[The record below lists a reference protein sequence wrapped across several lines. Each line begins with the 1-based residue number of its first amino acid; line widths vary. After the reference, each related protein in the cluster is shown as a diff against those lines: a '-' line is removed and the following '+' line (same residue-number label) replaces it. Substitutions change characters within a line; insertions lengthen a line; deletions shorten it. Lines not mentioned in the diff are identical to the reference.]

1 VSLDDQEVRRRI
13 ERLDGLLEQLDRTPG
28 ATAASALEA
37 VELLAGIYGEALS
50 RFMLHVSS
58 APDLVTELTADEL
71 LWHLLVLHE
80 LYPGSVQ
87 ERVDR
92 ALDDVRPYLA
102 SHGGA
107 VELASVEDGV
117 ATVRLSGT
125 CQSCASSSA
134 TLELAVRDVVLA
146 AAPEINRV
154 EALAGTPGA
163 SQAAVIPVESLF
175 RRPGGSGARWSTF
188 PLDDPDES
196 AGPRVREVDGQ
207 RLLVLRLGDT
217 RYAYRDACPAC
228 ASSLLGGPLDDGVIA
243 CPSCGERFD
252 VHLAGRPVNGAG
264 PPLTPVPLLERD
276 GRVRVALAAAGGGA
290 S

>member
-1 VSLDDQEVRRRI
+1 MGLDDQEVRRRI
-13 ERLDGLLEQLDRTPG
+13 ERLDGLLAQLERTPG

-50 RFMLHVSS
+50 RVMHHVAD
-58 APDLVTELTADEL
+58 APRLVEQLTGDEL

-80 LYPGSVQ
+80 LHPGSVQ

-107 VELASVEDGV
+107 VELASVQDGV

-134 TLELAVRDVVLA
+134 TLELAVRDAVLA
-146 AAPEINRV
+146 AAPELTRV
-154 EALAGTPGA
+154 EALAGEAGA
-163 SQAAVIPVESLF
+163 AQAVIPVESLF
-175 RRPGGSGARWSTF
+175 RRPGGDQARWS
-188 PLDDPDES
+188 PLPLGDPDGGD
-196 AGPRVREVDGQ
+196 GPQVREVEGQ

-217 RYAYRDACPAC
+217 RYAYRDTCPAC
-228 ASSLLGGPLDDGVIA
+228 ASSLLGGALDRDALA
-243 CPSCGERFD
+243 CPSCGARFD
-252 VHLAGRPVNGAG
+252 VRLAGRPVNGAG

-276 GRVRVALAAAGGGA
+276 GQVRVALAAGGGA

>member
-13 ERLDGLLEQLDRTPG
+13 ERLDGLLEQLEQTPG
-28 ATAASALEA
+28 ATAATALEA

-50 RFMLHVSS
+50 RVMLRASS
-58 APDLVTELTADEL
+58 APDLVTRLTADEL

-80 LYPGSVQ
+80 LHPGSVQ

-102 SHGGA
+102 SHGGD
-107 VELASVEDGV
+107 VELAAVENGV

-134 TLELAVRDVVLA
+134 TLELAVRDAVLA
-146 AAPEINRV
+146 AAPEIDRV
-154 EALAGTPGA
+154 EALAGKPGA
-163 SQAAVIPVESLF
+163 SPAAVIPVESLF
-175 RRPGGSGARWSTF
+175 RRPGANQTRWSPL
-188 PLDDPDES
+188 PLDDPDD
-196 AGPRVREVDGQ
+196 GPGPQVREVDGQ

-228 ASSLLGGPLDDGVIA
+228 ASSLLGGALADGVLT
-243 CPSCGERFD
+243 CPSCGDRFD
-252 VHLAGRPVNGAG
+252 VRLAGRPVNGAG
-264 PPLTPVPLLERD
+264 PSLMPVPLLERD
-276 GRVRVALAAAGGGA
+276 GQIKVALAAVGGGA

>member
-1 VSLDDQEVRRRI
+1 VGLDDQEVRRRI
-13 ERLDGLLEQLDRTPG
+13 ERLDGLLEQLERTPG

-50 RFMLHVSS
+50 RVMLRVSS
-58 APDLVTELTADEL
+58 APDLVEQLTADEL

-80 LYPGSVQ
+80 LHPGSVQ

-107 VELASVEDGV
+107 VELAAVQDGV

-134 TLELAVRDVVLA
+134 TLELAVRDAVLA
-146 AAPEINRV
+146 AAPEITRV
-154 EALAGTPGA
+154 EALAGEAGA
-163 SQAAVIPVESLF
+163 SQAVIPVESLF
-175 RRPGGSGARWSTF
+175 RRPTANQTRWSPL
-188 PLDDPDES
+188 PLDDPDDG
-196 AGPRVREVDGQ
+196 AGLQVREVEGQ
-207 RLLVLRLGDT
+207 RLLLLRLGDS

-228 ASSLLGGPLDDGVIA
+228 ASSLLGGAVDGGALA
-243 CPSCGERFD
+243 CPSCGARFD
-252 VHLAGRPVNGAG
+252 VRLAGRPVNGAG

-276 GRVRVALAAAGGGA
+276 GQVRVVLAAGEGA